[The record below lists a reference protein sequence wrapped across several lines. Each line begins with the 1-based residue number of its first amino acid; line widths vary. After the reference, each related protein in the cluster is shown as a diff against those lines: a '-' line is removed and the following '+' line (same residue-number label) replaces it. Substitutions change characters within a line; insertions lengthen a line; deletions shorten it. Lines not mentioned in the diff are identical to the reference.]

1 MKGYVQVYT
10 GDGKGKT
17 SAALGLVVRA
27 CGAGLRVY
35 MGQFIKRGL
44 YSEIRTLRDRFP
56 DVRVEQYGRGRFI
69 RGRPDERDVQ
79 AARSGY
85 EKLLQAIRGG
95 NYDLVIA
102 DEIGSAVTS
111 GILEEEDVLALLKE
125 RPAHVE
131 LVLTGRGVGRRVKAR
146 ADLVTEMRNVKHY
159 GDAGVKARK
168 GIEM

>member
-44 YSEIRTLRDRFP
+44 YGEIRTLRDRFP

-69 RGRPDERDVQ
+69 RKKPDAKDMQ
-79 AARSGY
+79 ASRRGY
-85 EKLLQAIRGG
+85 EKLRQAMHSGE
-95 NYDLVIA
+95 YDIVIA
-102 DEIGSAVTS
+102 DEIGSAVTT
-111 GILEEEDVLALLKE
+111 GILGEEDVLALMEE
-125 RPAHVE
+125 RPANVE
-131 LVLTGRGVGRRVKAR
+131 LVLTGRGIGRRVKAR

-159 GDAGVKARK
+159 GDSEVKARK